1 MLSTVFLS
9 LSLQAISFRL
19 ATENVGMEFDPDA
32 EIAET
37 PTCECSE
44 SGVVDGVSTGKGG
57 CAQHFGQRFGY
68 ICYVNNGADCPGAR
82 LSRRTGVYWRTCR
95 EEHLTDEAVGHLMEA
110 MEEIDLDE
118 LRTVIGIAQ
127 ERGVDPE
134 LIAAA
139 EARVEVVI
147 RMIAARD
154 ELTEALR
161 GFSVERLQAALETAE
176 ELELDEF
183 LSEDTLENAVERF
196 RFLEQRTAAAET
208 LRTAI
213 EGHLLTVLQEALHDA
228 KVKHCDDDII
238 QDGEARVV
246 VLQGL
251 IAAADEELAAAV
263 LTRDSVRL
271 QAAKHDAQRLM
282 AVDAT
287 RIQAA
292 EDRLAHLSRMDA
304 AVTELD
310 LAIAA
315 FDLSDLQTK
324 LQIARDLDAYP
335 ADLAQGDARVAQLTQ
350 RNLDAEAVLVA
361 ATADYHISA
370 LEEAIAAAEKLHGG
384 TISAANIEAGRTRL
398 ADLNRRGEAQNEL
411 EVSIED
417 VDLVDLRA
425 KLARALDLG
434 LQESAPEVV
443 ARAEERIVDIQ
454 EMQAEAAEVLAAA
467 VAAEHDGTDK
477 ATVVLVAAMAEI
489 ERLHCVRDFE
499 AVTQETV
506 DAAQARLE
514 RFQEL
519 DAASQR
525 LVAVYESEDMHEI
538 ITALANA
545 RTVGVVQDAIDKAE
559 EQAARVRILM
569 RDARQLMIDL
579 TEGTDADA
587 LQAALDEVNRL
598 RAASPRRIQAAEDRV
613 AALRR

>member
-1 MLSTVFLS
+1 
-9 LSLQAISFRL
+9 
-19 ATENVGMEFDPDA
+19 
-32 EIAET
+32 
-37 PTCECSE
+37 
-44 SGVVDGVSTGKGG
+44 
-57 CAQHFGQRFGY
+57 
-68 ICYVNNGADCPGAR
+68 
-82 LSRRTGVYWRTCR
+82 
-95 EEHLTDEAVGHLMEA
+95 MEA
-110 MEEIDLDE
+110 MEEMDLDE
-118 LRTVIGIAQ
+118 LRTVIGLAQ

-134 LIAAA
+134 LITAA

-147 RMIAARD
+147 QMIAARD
-154 ELTEALR
+154 ELLEALR
-161 GFSVERLQAALETAE
+161 GFSVERLQAALEAAE

-263 LTRDSVRL
+263 LTRDSVRV

-292 EDRLAHLSRMDA
+292 EDRLAHLSKMDA

-315 FDLSDLQTK
+315 FDLSDLQAK

-350 RNLDAEAVLVA
+350 RNLNAEATLVA

-370 LEEAIAAAEKLHGG
+370 LEEAIAAAERLHGG
-384 TISAANIEAGRTRL
+384 TISEANIEAGRTRL
-398 ADLNRRGEAQNEL
+398 ADLNRRGEAQDEL
-411 EVSIED
+411 EVSVEG

-443 ARAEERIVDIQ
+443 ARAEERIAEIQ
-454 EMQAEAAEVLAAA
+454 EMMAEATEVLAAA

-477 ATVVLVAAMAEI
+477 ATVVLVAALAEI
-489 ERLHCVRDFE
+489 ERLHCVRDWE

-514 RFQEL
+514 RFREL

-525 LVAVYESEDMHEI
+525 LQAVYQSEDMHEI

-579 TEGTDADA
+579 TEGDDADA

-598 RAASPRRIQAAEDRV
+598 RAASPRRIQAAEERV